1 MTIGRP
7 NQISLLQWL
16 ASIILTAV
24 FITAAL
30 PKITDVASFAL
41 SIDQYQLFPSVG
53 VTLLALSLP
62 WLELVVGLG
71 LLVPQVQKS
80 SRRLCATLLSLFIAV
95 HISALAR
102 GIEVQCACFGEESSG
117 SSVDEA
123 LVRNVGLLVL
133 AIAILY
139 WEQMHRKQTKRQ
151 LMAARPEK

>member
-117 SSVDEA
+117 SSTVEA
-123 LVRNVGLLVL
+123 LLRNIGLLAL
-133 AIAILY
+133 AIAIIY
-139 WEQMHRKQTKRQ
+139 WEKGPNQQMRQ
-151 LMAARPEK
+151 NDS

>member
-80 SRRLCATLLSLFIAV
+80 SRRLCAALLTLFIAV

-102 GIEVQCACFGEESSG
+102 GIEVKCACFGQESSA
-117 SSVDEA
+117 SSTELSLLRNACLLA
-123 LVRNVGLLVL
+123 LT
-133 AIAILY
+133 IAIIH
-139 WEQMHRKQTKRQ
+139 WEQSPKQQT
-151 LMAARPEK
+151 RPVDN

>member
-1 MTIGRP
+1 MTIRRP

-30 PKITDVASFAL
+30 PKITDVTSFAL
-41 SIDQYQLFPSVG
+41 SIDQYQLLPSAG

-80 SRRLCATLLSLFIAV
+80 SRRLCAALLSLFIAV

-102 GIEVQCACFGEESSG
+102 GIEVQCACFSQESSA
-117 SSVDEA
+117 SSTELA
-123 LVRNVGLLVL
+123 LLRNAGLLAL
-133 AIAILY
+133 AIATIY
-139 WEQMHRKQTKRQ
+139 WEKSPKQQTQ
-151 LMAARPEK
+151 QVEN